1 MMNREKRR
9 NVIKKIVRFWLK
21 HELAIA
27 IGLVAIFICTAIT
40 VLYVCFADRKT
51 VTETVSSQQDYSNI
65 FDTDE
70 SGQVVKNTRKNRT
83 VITSTTSSGEV
94 IEEEYK
100 TILEYNA
107 NTKPGYMNNC
117 IFLGDS
123 RTVAMVSYGFVSDE
137 NVLAKVGIS
146 HTSVLSSTFMQNCGK
161 QYTIESYLKSHKA
174 PVIYINY
181 GVNGMNGI
189 SEEKYEKAYKEVVE
203 KIMDL
208 APESE
213 IVLMAIWPVDDNGP
227 YKGNVKNEWIDKYN
241 EFLKTLAEYEGI
253 FYLDVDSV
261 LKGNDGQ
268 IKGEYDAGDGLHYR
282 ACAYTTILEYVIHHP
297 VKGVSDDGEFIVK
310 YVKPT
315 GDFKKMM
322 KETTALPANVQV
334 VEPEELNQEQPQQEE
349 LITPSPTPESEK
361 KEEPVIQLK
370 PTPTPTPTPTS
381 EVSQPTPTPIPSPE
395 NQPEPSPSP
404 KQEEPQSGDQTD
416 TGEDVTPSI
425 TPTSNADVTPTN
437 SSSEQTVTPE
447 GKPEGSDADTSSNT
461 GTSDT
466 TP

>member
-1 MMNREKRR
+1 MMDREKRR
-9 NVIKKIVRFWLK
+9 NAIKKIVRFWLK

-51 VTETVSSQQDYSNI
+51 VTETVSSQQDYSSI

-70 SGQVVKNTRKNRT
+70 SGQIVKNTRKNRT
-83 VITSTTSSGEV
+83 VVTSTTPSGEV

-146 HTSVLSSTFMQNCGK
+146 HTSVLSSTFMQNSGK

-241 EFLKTLAEYEGI
+241 DFLKTLAEYEGI

-268 IKGEYDAGDGLHYR
+268 IKVEYDAGDDKLK
-282 ACAYTTILEYVIHHP
+282 E
-297 VKGVSDDGEFIVK
+297 SK
-310 YVKPT
+310 YSFCRFYFLKVHFQP
-315 GDFKKMM
+315 ME
-322 KETTALPANVQV
+322 ETTALPANVQV

-361 KEEPVIQLK
+361 KEESVIQLK
-370 PTPTPTPTPTS
+370 PTPTPTPTPTP

-404 KQEEPQSGDQTD
+404 KQEESQSGDQND

-437 SSSEQTVTPE
+437 SSSEQTETQE

-461 GTSDT
+461 GTSET